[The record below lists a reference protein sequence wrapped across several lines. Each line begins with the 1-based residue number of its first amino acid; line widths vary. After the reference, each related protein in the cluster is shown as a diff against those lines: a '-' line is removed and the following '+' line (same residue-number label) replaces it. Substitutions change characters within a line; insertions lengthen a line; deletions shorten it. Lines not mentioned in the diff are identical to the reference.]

1 MGGCWPR
8 PTQQHRPSPQLATV
22 AALTTDV
29 ALERAWRNVVMEEE
43 EEEEEED
50 DREEGKTEDGSED
63 EGAD

>member
-22 AALTTDV
+22 AALTTAV

-43 EEEEEED
+43 EY
-50 DREEGKTEDGSED
+50 DREEGNTEEGSEE